1 MADMNPPLQHRR
13 AALSALMADLWA
25 ACWPMRHA
33 GLVRQLAGR
42 DVTERFR
49 GQWLGWAWLVL
60 APLLMVAVYTLVLR
74 HAMGVRWGGA
84 GPAADAASGWVG
96 DVDFAVRLMC
106 ALLPFNWLAECVARG
121 PRLVGDVPHLVKKV
135 VFPLEVLPWVVAV
148 AALVPLGAGLAVTL
162 AVQGLAMG
170 SLPVT
175 VLWLPLVWLPLWPL
189 GLGLM
194 WVLAAVGTYVKDV
207 AQLVAPAL
215 GALLFLSPVFYE
227 LRTLPT
233 GLRDALSWSPLAV
246 VMEQTRAVVVMGQ
259 APDGLVLLAALAVGL
274 GVAAVGA
281 ALFQRVRAGFADV
294 V

>member
-1 MADMNPPLQHRR
+1 MMTDKDPPLQQLTAR
-13 AALSALMADLWA
+13 SALMGDVLA
-25 ACWPMRHA
+25 AWWPVRHA
-33 GLVRQLAGR
+33 GLVWQLAAR
-42 DVTERFR
+42 DVAERFR

-74 HAMGVRWGGA
+74 HAMGVRWGGG
-84 GPAADAASGWVG
+84 GPAADAASGWTG

-106 ALLPFNWLAECVARG
+106 ALLPFNWLAECVGRG

-162 AVQGLAMG
+162 AVQGLVAG
-170 SLPVT
+170 TLPAT

-194 WVLAAVGTYVKDV
+194 WALAAVGTYVKDV

-227 LRTLPT
+227 LRTLPA
-233 GLRDALSWSPLAV
+233 GPRAALTWRPPPAA
-246 VMEQTRAVVVMGQ
+246 MEQSRAVGVVAQAHGRTALMASFRPGMG
-259 APDGLVLLAALAVGL
+259 
-274 GVAAVGA
+274 
-281 ALFQRVRAGFADV
+281 
-294 V
+294 